1 MQKDSAFLLIRK
13 AESFFHYYEKKC
25 PLAHLFIAI
34 RKHSS
39 YTMNRSQ
46 KWLPLLNFYLL
57 EEQGIRSVYYYSYGC
72 LKG

>member
-1 MQKDSAFLLIRK
+1 MQKDSAFLLM
-13 AESFFHYYEKKC
+13 EKRDLFYFCIEKNFSIE
-25 PLAHLFIAI
+25 HLFIAF

-46 KWLPLLNFYLL
+46 KRLPLLNFYLS
-57 EEQGIRSVYYYSYGC
+57 EEQGIRSVYYYSYDC